1 MQSLSQSQ
9 SVKNDGPRTKI
20 GQRPGNG
27 VLRSG
32 VQVLVNR
39 APVESRR
46 LRIALYSHDTMGLG
60 HMRRNLL
67 IATALARSESRP
79 IILMIA
85 GAREAAAFAMP
96 PGVDCLT
103 LPAFGKRINGQ
114 YHARSL
120 AVSLKT
126 LVALR
131 ANTIRAAFESFQPD
145 VLIVDKVP
153 LGAFDELKPGVA
165 LLHARGH
172 TRCVLGLRDVLDDP
186 VAARREWQLGQGDA
200 AIRSYYDAVWV
211 YGDPTV
217 YDPVREYGFS
227 RETAVKVRYTGYL
240 DRRMQNEASASEDPD
255 LLAELELP
263 SGRLVLCMVGG
274 GQDGQR
280 LANAFARAKL
290 PPDTNGV
297 IVTGPFMP
305 LEAQQSL
312 HRIADTRPRLRV
324 VEFTTEPERL
334 LRLADSVVAMGGYN
348 TVCELLSFE
357 KRTLI
362 VPRVLPRR
370 EQLIRAERLREL
382 GLLDM
387 LHPDNLT
394 PKALAEWLARGDR
407 PRAGTGNR
415 IDFGGLTRLPH
426 LLADLLAT
434 PCPAETPRHLSA
446 RQDLG
451 GR

>member
-1 MQSLSQSQ
+1 
-9 SVKNDGPRTKI
+9 
-20 GQRPGNG
+20 
-27 VLRSG
+27 
-32 VQVLVNR
+32 
-39 APVESRR
+39 
-46 LRIALYSHDTMGLG
+46 
-60 HMRRNLL
+60 MRRNLL
-67 IATALARSESRP
+67 IATVLARSESHP

-85 GAREAAAFAMP
+85 GAREAATFSMP
-96 PGVDCLT
+96 AGVDCVT
-103 LPAFGKRINGQ
+103 LPAFGKQTNGQ
-114 YHARSL
+114 YRARSL
-120 AVSLKT
+120 ALSLNN
-126 LVALR
+126 LAALR
-131 ANTIRAAFESFQPD
+131 SNTIRATLESFQPD

-153 LGAFDELKPGVA
+153 LGAFQELKPGLA
-165 LLHARGH
+165 LLRARGR

-186 VAARREWQLGQGDA
+186 VVAHREWRRGQSDA
-200 AIRSYYDAVWV
+200 AICNYYDAVWV

-227 RETAVKVRYTGYL
+227 HATAVKVRYTGYL
-240 DRRMQNEASASEDPD
+240 DRRTKNGTLAGKDSD

-263 SGRLVLCMVGG
+263 PGRLVLCMVGG
-274 GQDGQR
+274 GQDGYR
-280 LANAFARAKL
+280 LATAFARTKL

-305 LEAQQSL
+305 PAAQQSL
-312 HRIADTRPRLRV
+312 HRIADTHPRLRV

-334 LRLADSVVAMGGYN
+334 LRLADRVVAMGGYN

-387 LHPDNLT
+387 LHPDDLT
-394 PKALAEWLARGDR
+394 PEALAEWLTHGDR
-407 PRAGTGNR
+407 PPAGTGNR
-415 IDFGGLTRLPH
+415 IDFEGLTRLPH

-434 PCPAETPRHLSA
+434 PCPAEATRHLSDCQEE
-446 RQDLG
+446 R
-451 GR
+451 